1 MSTEHISTK
10 LANFATG
17 LTTNHLPPEV
27 VKNAKLRIL
36 DTVGVCLASAGM
48 PYAEAILAYA
58 LEQQGQPQSTLFGRT
73 EKLPPALAV
82 LYNAS
87 LAHGNDYD
95 DTHSLSIVH
104 PGAVIVPTALAIGE
118 KTSCSGAAVL
128 ASVVAGY

>member
-10 LANFATG
+10 LASFAAG

-27 VKNAKLRIL
+27 MANAKLRIL
-36 DTVGVCLASAGM
+36 DTVGVCLASVGM
-48 PYAEAILAYA
+48 HYAEAILAYA
-58 LEQQGQPQSTLFGRT
+58 LEQQGQPQSTLFGHS

-95 DTHSLSIVH
+95 DTHCLSIVH
-104 PGAVIVPTALAIGE
+104 PGGLLKIY
-118 KTSCSGAAVL
+118 KKK
-128 ASVVAGY
+128 